1 MQDNSEYSSSSR
13 ASDDA
18 ALAHPTLVD
27 HLFAVAAVGW
37 PLIVYAAYLWVAAR
51 ELWPR

>member
-1 MQDNSEYSSSSR
+1 MQDSSDYSSSSR
-13 ASDDA
+13 AHDEPD
-18 ALAHPTLVD
+18 LAHPTLVD

-37 PLIVYAAYLWVAAR
+37 PLVVYAAYLWVAIA